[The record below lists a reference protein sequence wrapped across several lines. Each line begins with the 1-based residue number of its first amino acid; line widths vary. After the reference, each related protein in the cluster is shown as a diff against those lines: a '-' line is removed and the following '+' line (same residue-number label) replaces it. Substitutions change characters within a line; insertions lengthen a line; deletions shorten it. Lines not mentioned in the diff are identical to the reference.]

1 MVARGGYYIICSLP
15 FPSPSSILRGMTSF
29 LGREAMAKKAS
40 ERASLNRRSR
50 WNAIKGTAVAGS
62 TDGRIPFAFGLGVS
76 ACVAPSNSNIQFVN
90 TRWNGRGRRRSVVSP
105 MHFRISAYLQ
115 NRTCLQGTPLTFP
128 PQVLHAL
135 HCNFRRHTARLC
147 IYIPLQS
154 TARRPQHFCKFI
166 NRPCSFRVAGADAA
180 IVSSSC
186 PSLSRRL
193 MRVECSQLIPPTT
206 RTHVFF
212 ESVDA
217 MGWDDDSE
225 CEVAANPLHVN
236 ILLTHTRI

>member
-1 MVARGGYYIICSLP
+1 MECNKRHGRRGIDGRTNPFRLRARRVGVRV
-15 FPSPSSILRGMTSF
+15 RG
-29 LGREAMAKKAS
+29 
-40 ERASLNRRSR
+40 
-50 WNAIKGTAVAGS
+50 AIKLQYPVCKHS
-62 TDGRIPFAFGLGVS
+62 LERP
-76 ACVAPSNSNIQFVN
+76 PP
-90 TRWNGRGRRRSVVSP
+90 RRSVVSP

-186 PSLSRRL
+186 PSLSRSL